1 MLKGN
6 EKWEEVTKKLPD
18 LLMAQIEDSGAKKEI
33 KNSSIKSLDETV
45 QDISKTSGGHIGKL
59 QLEMDVNE
67 NVVEDFIQKITRAK
81 YDIDGLLLNE
91 QSQGLGFSKLSH
103 DDLIM
108 FANKLIKK
116 YPVLLR
122 KISDKYNYIFID
134 EACLSSLLYLL
145 RSKIFMRK
153 VLSISKY

>member
-1 MLKGN
+1 MI
-6 EKWEEVTKKLPD
+6 KWEEVTKKLPD

-91 QSQGLGFSKLSH
+91 QSQGLGFSN
-103 DDLIM
+103 LI
-108 FANKLIKK
+108 
-116 YPVLLR
+116 
-122 KISDKYNYIFID
+122 
-134 EACLSSLLYLL
+134 YLH
-145 RSKIFMRK
+145 MR
-153 VLSISKY
+153 